1 MVQRVLLYEQPPLF
15 GKERNSLWMEAFF
28 FSNPPCLWERGRG
41 ESKNEVVSNSM
52 SVIWTFE
59 TVGAALQFLV
69 WLALLTL
76 V

>member
-1 MVQRVLLYEQPPLF
+1 M
-15 GKERNSLWMEAFF
+15 F
-28 FSNPPCLWERGRG
+28 FSNPPCLWEQGRG
-41 ESKNEVVSNSM
+41 QPKNEVVSNNM